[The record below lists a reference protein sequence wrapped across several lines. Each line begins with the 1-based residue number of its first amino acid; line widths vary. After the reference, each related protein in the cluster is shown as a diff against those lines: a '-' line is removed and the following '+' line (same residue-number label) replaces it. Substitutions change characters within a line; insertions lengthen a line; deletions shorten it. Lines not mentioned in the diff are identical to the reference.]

1 MRRRVSLTVAMALW
15 AFTAAAQPP
24 QEAAQLAREGRTLAP
39 AEVQVL
45 ENALKT
51 TPDDLSARTRLVGY
65 YFSSG
70 LAALGADATRAARRR
85 HILWIIEHHPE
96 AEVTMLSEMT
106 IDPAGHPLADA
117 DAYAEG
123 KKLWLAQVAAHKD
136 DPRMLIHAAR
146 FFRLP
151 ERVLALDL
159 LKQAIRLSPG
169 DVAAAELGYTYAIT
183 ILGITMINNNGL
195 PMNADPVAATA
206 PLARQSVEELRSST
220 NLTMVRVAAG
230 ILSQYGVMV
239 SLASRGAINEDA
251 LAEEL
256 LKKVEAEDT
265 TDFLTPQSLASFYH
279 LRWVRGA
286 TQEEKAGFARQELQ
300 HAELALSRSG
310 GNEDW
315 HRSLLIT
322 AAKAAIEANEVATAR
337 QRAAQ
342 ALADVGSRND
352 RTTGQIIHDSHIV
365 LGRVALRSGQVDEAK
380 AHLIQAGKVTGGG
393 TLTSFGPNMSLAKE
407 LFERGERD
415 AVLQY
420 LEECNM
426 FWSFNGTAR
435 RWIDTIKAGGTPN
448 FAPNLID

>member
-1 MRRRVSLTVAMALW
+1 MRRRVSLTVAIALW

-136 DPRMLIHAAR
+136 DPRVLIHAAR

-169 DVAAAELGYTYAIT
+169 DVTAAELGYTYAIT

-195 PMNADPVAATA
+195 PMNADPVAAA
-206 PLARQSVEELRSST
+206 G
-220 NLTMVRVAAG
+220 AAG
-230 ILSQYGVMV
+230 ATVG
-239 SLASRGAINEDA
+239 
-251 LAEEL
+251 
-256 LKKVEAEDT
+256 
-265 TDFLTPQSLASFYH
+265 
-279 LRWVRGA
+279 RGA
-286 TQEEKAGFARQELQ
+286 TVLDKPHDGPRGRRHPLAVRSHGVARQQGRNQPRTRLPKNC
-300 HAELALSRSG
+300 SR
-310 GNEDW
+310 
-315 HRSLLIT
+315 RSKL
-322 AAKAAIEANEVATAR
+322 
-337 QRAAQ
+337 
-342 ALADVGSRND
+342 
-352 RTTGQIIHDSHIV
+352 RTRPIS
-365 LGRVALRSGQVDEAK
+365 
-380 AHLIQAGKVTGGG
+380 
-393 TLTSFGPNMSLAKE
+393 
-407 LFERGERD
+407 
-415 AVLQY
+415 
-420 LEECNM
+420 
-426 FWSFNGTAR
+426 
-435 RWIDTIKAGGTPN
+435 
-448 FAPNLID
+448 